1 MTVLVTQSPSTD
13 IVAIDRLSALFDR
26 YLQTDVGEGD
36 ASADTVKTYRTNLKQ
51 FLSWCQALN
60 LHPLSATRSQIKEFR
75 LWLIEAQK
83 YQRATIA
90 LKLSV
95 VRRFYDALIER
106 ELTNFNPAL
115 GLKPPREAIDPAAK
129 INYLESEE
137 MRSLIENLPQDNSV
151 ASLRDRLLVAMMV
164 IQGVRTIEMHRVS
177 VGDIVK
183 RGADVGLKVKGKRSL
198 RIVPLTPDLAD
209 LLRQYLT
216 ARKQAGE
223 NLTEDTPLFVSY
235 SRNCDSSRLSRRSM
249 QRIVDK
255 YLIANGLKPEP
266 VKRQTRKTAAIP
278 KSEVVVPTKQGGTLG
293 DRDRRPEI
301 DTITIPDTARANA
314 FSLNPEPSQ
323 RVEPDSTVVTQEPS
337 VAVKGQKLSKSRS
350 SSLKRSL
357 SAHSLRHTAGT
368 LALRAGASLR
378 QVQDLLG
385 HADPR
390 TTALYAHIADR
401 WLANPALW
409 LDVPAL

>member
-1 MTVLVTQSPSTD
+1 MTVLVTQSSSTD
-13 IVAIDRLSALFDR
+13 IVALDRLSALFDR

-51 FLSWCQALN
+51 FLSWCQTWK
-60 LHPLSATRSQIKEFR
+60 LHPLSATRTEIKEFR

-115 GLKPPREAIDPAAK
+115 GIKPPREARDPAER
-129 INYLESEE
+129 INFLESEE

-177 VGDIVK
+177 VGDLVK
-183 RGADVGLKVKGKRSL
+183 RGKDVGLKVSGKRSI
-198 RIVPLTPDLAD
+198 RIVPLTPDLAS

-216 ARKQAGE
+216 ARKKAGE
-223 NLTEDTPLFVSY
+223 QLAADTPLFVSY

-255 YLIANGLKPEP
+255 YLIANGLKAEP
-266 VKRQTRKTAAIP
+266 VKRKTRKTAAIP
-278 KSEVVVPTKQGGTLG
+278 KS
-293 DRDRRPEI
+293 DRRTEN
-301 DTITIPDTARANA
+301 DTITIPDTSRATA
-314 FSLNPEPSQ
+314 FSLNPEPSPG
-323 RVEPDSTVVTQEPS
+323 VEPDATVVRREPS
-337 VAVKGQKLSKSRS
+337 VAVKGQKPSKSRS
-350 SSLKRSL
+350 PSLKRSL

-401 WLANPALW
+401 WEFNPAL
-409 LDVPAL
+409 LVVSSLKAMA

>member
-1 MTVLVTQSPSTD
+1 M
-13 IVAIDRLSALFDR
+13 
-26 YLQTDVGEGD
+26 
-36 ASADTVKTYRTNLKQ
+36 
-51 FLSWCQALN
+51 N
-60 LHPLSATRSQIKEFR
+60 LHPLAATRRQLKEYR
-75 LWLIEAQK
+75 LWLIEQCQ
-83 YQRATIA
+83 YQRATVA

-95 VRRFYDALIER
+95 VRRFYDALIEN
-106 ELTNFNPAL
+106 ELTSFNPAL
-115 GLKPPREAIDPAAK
+115 GLKPPRENRDPAER
-129 INYLESEE
+129 INYLQSEE
-137 MRSLIENLPQDNSV
+137 MYQLLESMPKDNTV
-151 ASLRDRLLVAMMV
+151 VSLRDRLLIAVMV
-164 IQGVRTIEMHRVS
+164 IQGCRTIEMHRVS

-183 RGADVGLKVKGKRSL
+183 RGKDVGLKVSGKRSL
-198 RIVPLTPDLAD
+198 RIVPLTPDLAS

-266 VKRQTRKTAAIP
+266 VKRQARKTAAIP
-278 KSEVVVPTKQGGTLG
+278 KS
-293 DRDRRPEI
+293 DRRPEI
-301 DTITIPDTARANA
+301 DTINIPDTARASA
-314 FSLNPEPSQ
+314 FSLNLEPSQ
-323 RVEPDSTVVTQEPS
+323 GIEPDSTVVRRSLAREPRQHGTAVTQEPS
-337 VAVKGQKLSKSRS
+337 VAVRGQKPSKSRS

-401 WLANPALW
+401 WQFNPALW
-409 LDVPAL
+409 LNVPAL

>member
-1 MTVLVTQSPSTD
+1 MLVSQSQPHQ

-36 ASADTVKTYRTNLKQ
+36 AATDTLKTYRINLKQ
-51 FLSWCQALN
+51 FLAWCSGIN
-60 LHPLSATRSQIKEFR
+60 LHPIAATRRQMKEYR
-75 LWLIEAQK
+75 LWLLETQK
-83 YQRATIA
+83 YQRATVA

-95 VRRFYDALIER
+95 VRRFYDALIEN
-106 ELTNFNPAL
+106 ELMSYNPAL
-115 GLKPPREAIDPAAK
+115 GLKPPRETRDPAER
-129 INYLESEE
+129 INYLQSGE
-137 MRSLIENLPQDNSV
+137 MYKLLENMPKDHTPV
-151 ASLRDRLLVAMMV
+151 SLRDRLLIAVMV
-164 IQGVRTIEMHRVS
+164 IQGCRTIEMHRVS

-183 RGADVGLKVKGKRSL
+183 RGADVGLKVKGKRSV

-209 LLRQYLT
+209 LLHQYLT

-223 NLTEDTPLFVSY
+223 NLREDTPLFVSY

-266 VKRQTRKTAAIP
+266 VKRKVRKTAAIP
-278 KSEVVVPTKQGGTLG
+278 KS
-293 DRDRRPEI
+293 DRRPEI
-301 DTITIPDTARANA
+301 DTITTPDTALANA

-323 RVEPDSTVVTQEPS
+323 GVEPNSTVVTREPS
-337 VAVKGQKLSKSRS
+337 VAIRGQKPSKSRS

-401 WLANPALW
+401 WQFNPALW